1 MNGGPDDLEFSAGAA
16 TTMPSAYTAV
26 AGGVTGAL
34 PAQGVMGAPVQRAG
48 VMGAPVQPQV
58 SQQTMAQA
66 APPPQPA
73 AAPPPQ
79 PQAAAAEITDMVAL
93 RAELARAQAEIQ
105 ALKS

>member
-34 PAQGVMGAPVQRAG
+34 PAQGVMGAPVQ
-48 VMGAPVQPQV
+48 PQV

-79 PQAAAAEITDMVAL
+79 PQAATAEITDMVAL